1 MAAPVV
7 ARVSAARFPMVCALV
22 VMPFFVVS
30 LIGVPLDPS
39 DADIAGPKSPDVAA
53 TSFQRSACEVGW
65 WRGFGWRGCQ

>member
-22 VMPFFVVS
+22 VMPFFDVR

-39 DADIAGPKSPDVAA
+39 DADIAGPKAPDVGGDE
-53 TSFQRSACEVGW
+53 FPEVSM
-65 WRGFGWRGCQ
+65 